1 MIDSRTIGRLGAG
14 LFLTAVFAFLLTPFV
29 YIAVGSLND
38 TTLSFPP
45 RSISLSS
52 YFEIPPAFFHAL
64 NISLV
69 VATASTLIALPLGI
83 SGALAVVRGRF
94 PGRDFVNGLL
104 LSPLLL
110 PVLVLG
116 ASLYQ
121 FYFAIDRTIGTA
133 ITGSLIGLIL
143 GHTSFCIPY
152 VARAVIPALMQIP
165 ARVEEAALDLGASQW
180 LTFRKITMP
189 MIRTSLVGG
198 GAFAFLTSF
207 DNFPMSLF
215 LAEGNNAT
223 LPVVMFQF
231 IEFDLKP
238 TVLAMS
244 MLVILLSLAAMFVI
258 ERTIGLATF
267 VGLQQR

>member
-1 MIDSRTIGRLGAG
+1 
-14 LFLTAVFAFLLTPFV
+14 
-29 YIAVGSLND
+29 
-38 TTLSFPP
+38 
-45 RSISLSS
+45 
-52 YFEIPPAFFHAL
+52 
-64 NISLV
+64 
-69 VATASTLIALPLGI
+69 
-83 SGALAVVRGRF
+83 
-94 PGRDFVNGLL
+94 
-104 LSPLLL
+104 
-110 PVLVLG
+110 
-116 ASLYQ
+116 
-121 FYFAIDRTIGTA
+121 
-133 ITGSLIGLIL
+133 
-143 GHTSFCIPY
+143 

-244 MLVILLSLAAMFVI
+244 MLVILLSLAVMFVI